1 MNREICVVRAVL
13 ILTFGVGAVGGA
25 DAADDKT
32 EVTVPLPQFTTQAS
46 ATTLYCTP
54 TVSTHLG
61 AQDAETQK
69 DGKLLPAH
77 ATAAIEKTRHKL
89 RLQIKAENVEVAD
102 EFEGK
107 FPIVLQYRILNNDP
121 AWPSGLL
128 AILDHSKVG
137 GQVHVIALNRVKGTM
152 ISISTEA
159 LEYAHPSSDE
169 ILYTC
174 SPTL

>member
-1 MNREICVVRAVL
+1 MNREIRVVRAVL
-13 ILTFGVGAVGGA
+13 ILTFGVGAVGAA

-61 AQDAETQK
+61 AQDAEAQK
-69 DGKLLPAH
+69 DGKALPARV
-77 ATAAIEKTRHKL
+77 TAAIAKARQRL
-89 RLQIKAENVEVAD
+89 RLDITEASVWVAAEW
-102 EFEGK
+102 EGK
-107 FPIVLQYRILNNDP
+107 FTSVLPYRILNDKP
-121 AWPSGLL
+121 DSFY
-128 AILDHSKVG
+128 AILDRSAEGSAVG
-137 GQVHVIALNRVKGTM
+137 VIALNRVKGTM
-152 ISISTEA
+152 ISTSTWA
-159 LEYAHPSSDE
+159 PMEYARPASEE